1 MFCFACISFLCS
13 TISRQELRA
22 ELALLVNAFQEKSK
36 SLNDQLARAASK
48 RAGLE
53 ADRAAVG
60 KSYAEG
66 MR

>member
-1 MFCFACISFLCS
+1 MCFLFFVL
-13 TISRQELRA
+13 TISRQELRT
-22 ELALLVNAFQEKSK
+22 ELALLVKAFQEKSK
-36 SLNDQLARAASK
+36 SLNDQLAWAASE